1 MKATKIIMALVAIA
15 STMFITGCDDLPTP
29 EKMKNISTVIGK
41 TAGYACELAKTKE
54 EVKNGILTVL
64 DVASTVVPA
73 EGHTFTEEWTP
84 VIDEELKKLV
94 EKGKIAEGEVVIAKL
109 ALSAATEGI
118 DYVFVKY
125 PKARD
130 VKELVSASTE
140 GFVNGFKSV
149 VALARD
155 AKLDIDE
162 EAYKYIKARMSSSK

>member
-1 MKATKIIMALVAIA
+1 MKATKTIMALVAIA

-29 EKMKNISTVIGK
+29 EKMKSISTVIGK

-54 EVKNGILTVL
+54 EVKNGILVVL
-64 DVASTVVPA
+64 DVSARVVPE
-73 EGHTFTEEWTP
+73 EGQTFTEAWTS

-94 EKGKIAEGEVVIAKL
+94 EKGNIAEGEVAIAKL

-118 DYVFVKY
+118 DYVFIKY
-125 PKARD
+125 PKAKD
-130 VKELVSASTE
+130 VKELVSVATE

-149 VALARD
+149 VALACD

-162 EAYKYIKARMSSSK
+162 EAYKHIKARMATSK

>member
-1 MKATKIIMALVAIA
+1 MKTTKIIMALVAIA

-29 EKMKNISTVIGK
+29 EKMKSISTVIGK

-54 EVKNGILTVL
+54 EVKDGILAVL
-64 DVASTVVPA
+64 DVAATIVPE
-73 EGHTFTEEWTP
+73 EGQTFTEEWTP

-94 EKGKIAEGEVVIAKL
+94 DKGKIVEGEVVIAKL

-130 VKELVSASTE
+130 VKELVSAATE

-149 VALARD
+149 VVLARD
-155 AKLDIDE
+155 AMPDIDE
-162 EAYKYIKARMSSSK
+162 EAYKYIKARMSSFK